1 MSTELQRAHWKRPLA
16 GIAFVAVVGAGLGAY
31 FGIRAVQ
38 GAGSGSSAGQPAA
51 RSGAAMAYDAANGT
65 VVLFGGQRTSRT
77 LNDTWTW
84 GGSGWTQAHPAT
96 SPPPMDDAQMAYD
109 PVTHDVLLV
118 GAQQAAGSNHGPM
131 VCSGGS
137 GSSSSGSSGS
147 GTILIPPV
155 NAVTA
160 GTPTPSATGTG
171 KKPTPAKPIP
181 AKPIPMTPPDC
192 GTIISPSAATWL
204 WNGSDWSKASG
215 STPLV
220 AFGSG
225 SLATDPVS
233 GRAVLLTRGPFAEPA
248 LGAAQPAIACPTQ
261 NAAMPDGHL
270 TCPWPVTYAPA
281 WMWNGHQWNVM
292 ASNTNTSSFDLV
304 GSSIVDDA
312 VSGRLAS
319 FGGNFIAPMPQPLPC
334 TSCVKGVPTTP
345 PACCTGTESIWTGT
359 AWKQVGTYKNGPQT
373 LGVTFMG
380 DPAAHSDVLLTG
392 DGQTWIWTGVWTR
405 AHPGTT
411 PPIANGAASAY
422 DAATGQ
428 VVIFG
433 GFGTTSR
440 TTGLY
445 DQTWTWD
452 GSNWSRRGGSA
463 GPSVTVPV
471 SSPISVSPGLPCK
484 PIMEPAQPA
493 GATAIPQPPAVCNGV
508 SGSPG
513 SSGSASGV
521 NPGGSGV
528 VAP

>member
-1 MSTELQRAHWKRPLA
+1 MSTELRRTRWSRPLA
-16 GIAFVAVVGAGLGAY
+16 GILFVAVVGAGLGAY

-38 GAGSGSSAGQPAA
+38 GAGSGSPAGQPAA

-65 VVLFGGQRTSRT
+65 VVLFGGQTTSRA

-84 GGSGWTQAHPAT
+84 DGSGWAQAHPAT
-96 SPPPMDDAQMAYD
+96 SPPPMESAQMTYD

-118 GAQQAAGSNHGPM
+118 GAQQVEGSNQAPIA
-131 VCSGGS
+131 CWGGS
-137 GSSSSGSSGS
+137 GSSSGSSGS
-147 GTILIPPV
+147 GSSRSTTTLIPPV
-155 NAVTA
+155 DAASA
-160 GTPTPSATGTG
+160 GTPAPTASGASRTPM
-171 KKPTPAKPIP
+171 PTA
-181 AKPIPMTPPDC
+181 PPGC
-192 GTIISPSAATWL
+192 GTIFSPIAATWL
-204 WNGSDWSKASG
+204 WNGSDWSKAQA
-215 STPLV
+215 STPFV
-220 AFGSG
+220 VFGSG

-233 GRAVLLTRGPFAEPA
+233 GRAVLLTKGPFVEPA
-248 LGAAQPAIACPTQ
+248 LGAAQTAIACPMQTT
-261 NAAMPDGHL
+261 ATPDAHP
-270 TCPWPVTYAPA
+270 TCPWPVPAAPA
-281 WMWNGHQWNVM
+281 WMWNGHQWKTM

-319 FGGNFIAPMPQPLPC
+319 FGGNFMAPIPQPLPC
-334 TSCVKGVPTTP
+334 IGCVKGVPTTP

-359 AWKQVGTYKNGPQT
+359 AWKQVATYKNGPPT
-373 LGVTFMG
+373 PGLTFIG
-380 DPAAHSDVLLTG
+380 DPSAHSDVLLTA
-392 DGQTWIWTGVWTR
+392 DGQTWTWTGVWTR

-411 PPIANGAASAY
+411 PPIASGAASAY
-422 DAATGQ
+422 DATSGQ

-440 TTGLY
+440 ATGLY

-471 SSPISVSPGLPCK
+471 PSPISIPPGLPCK

-513 SSGSASGV
+513 SGGSASGV
-521 NPGGSGV
+521 NPGGTGV